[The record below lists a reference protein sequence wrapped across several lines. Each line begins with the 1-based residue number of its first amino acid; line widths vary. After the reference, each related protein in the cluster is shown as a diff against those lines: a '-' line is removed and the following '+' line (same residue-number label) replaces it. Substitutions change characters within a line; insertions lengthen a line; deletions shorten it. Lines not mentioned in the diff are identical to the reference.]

1 MVRKITIAKDVG
13 FCSGVKGAIQKAR
26 EAASRYNKVVML
38 GDIVHNEKVVKELEK
53 SGVVV
58 IDNIDKIDESTPIL
72 FRSHGTKVEIWEKAR
87 QKGLTIIDATCPLV
101 LEIHKSAKML
111 EKEGRKVIII
121 GDHGHDEVEAI
132 ASQVKG
138 PIVISNPR
146 EAKELKNIKK
156 SGVVVQ
162 STQLIDDVSE
172 IISILSYKMEDLR
185 FVNTICAPTRK
196 RQEQVKELA
205 RAHDVMIIVGSFT
218 SANTKRLTQIAKRIN
233 IQTYQIQGVEDI
245 EPMWFNSAYSVG
257 ISAGAS
263 TPDFIVD
270 EVAKK
275 IVAIPC

>member
-1 MVRKITIAKDVG
+1 MIRKITIAKDVG

-38 GDIVHNEKVVKELEK
+38 GDIVHNERVVKELEK
-53 SGVVV
+53 SVAVV

-72 FRSHGTKVEIWEKAR
+72 FRSHGTKVDIWEKAR

-101 LEIHKSAKML
+101 LEIHKYAIMM

-132 ASQVKG
+132 ASQVKE
-138 PIVISNPR
+138 PIVISNRR
-146 EAKELKNIKK
+146 EAKELKNIRKA
-156 SGVVVQ
+156 GAVVQ

-172 IISILSYKMEDLR
+172 IISILSYKIEDLR
-185 FVNTICAPTRK
+185 FINTICSPTRK

-205 RAHDVMIIVGSFT
+205 RTHDVMIIVGSFT
-218 SANTKRLTQIAKRIN
+218 SANTKRLTQISKRIN
-233 IQTYQIQGVEDI
+233 IHTYQIQGVEGLDSK
-245 EPMWFNSAYSVG
+245 WFNTASSVG

-263 TPDFIVD
+263 TPEFIVK

-275 IVAIPC
+275 IATIP

>member
-1 MVRKITIAKDVG
+1 MIRKITIAKDVG
-13 FCSGVKGAIQKAR
+13 FCSGVKGAIQKAK

-38 GDIVHNEKVVKELEK
+38 GDIVHNERVVKELEK
-53 SGVVV
+53 SGAVV
-58 IDNIDKIDESTPIL
+58 IDNIDKIDKSTPIL

-101 LEIHKSAKML
+101 LEIHKSAIMM

-132 ASQVKG
+132 ASQVKE

-146 EAKELKNIKK
+146 EAKELKKIKK
-156 SGVVVQ
+156 AGAVIQ

-172 IISILSYKMEDLR
+172 IISILSYKIEDLR
-185 FVNTICAPTRK
+185 FINTICSPTRK

-205 RAHDVMIIVGSFT
+205 RTHDVMIIVGSFT
-218 SANTKRLTQIAKRIN
+218 SANTKRLTQISKRIN
-233 IQTYQIQGVEDI
+233 IHTYQIQGVEGLDSK
-245 EPMWFNSAYSVG
+245 WFNTVSSVG

-263 TPDFIVD
+263 TPEFIVK

-275 IVAIPC
+275 IATIP

>member
-132 ASQVKG
+132 ASQVKE
-138 PIVISNPR
+138 PIVISNRR
-146 EAKELKNIKK
+146 EAKELKNIRKA
-156 SGVVVQ
+156 GAVVQ

-172 IISILSYKMEDLR
+172 IISILSYKIEDLR
-185 FVNTICAPTRK
+185 FVNTICSPTRK

-218 SANTKRLTQIAKRIN
+218 SANTKRLTQISKRIN
-233 IQTYQIQGVEDI
+233 IQTYQIQGVEGLDSK
-245 EPMWFNSAYSVG
+245 WFNTVSSVG

-263 TPDFIVD
+263 TPEFIVK

-275 IVAIPC
+275 IATIP

>member
-1 MVRKITIAKDVG
+1 MIRKITIAKDIG
-13 FCSGVKGAIQKAR
+13 FCSGVKGAIHKAR

-38 GDIVHNEKVVKELEK
+38 GDIVHNERVVKELEK
-53 SGVVV
+53 SVAVV

-72 FRSHGTKVEIWEKAR
+72 FRSHGTKVKIWEKAR

-101 LEIHKSAKML
+101 LEIHKSAIMM

-121 GDHGHDEVEAI
+121 GDHEHDEVEAI
-132 ASQVKG
+132 ASQVKE

-146 EAKELKNIKK
+146 EAKELKNIRKA
-156 SGVVVQ
+156 GAVVQ

-172 IISILSYKMEDLR
+172 IISILSYKIEDLR
-185 FVNTICAPTRK
+185 FINTICSPTRK

-205 RAHDVMIIVGSFT
+205 RTHDVMIIVGSFT
-218 SANTKRLTQIAKRIN
+218 SANTKRLTQISKRIN
-233 IQTYQIQGVEDI
+233 IHTYQIQGVEGLDSK
-245 EPMWFNSAYSVG
+245 WFNTASSVG

-263 TPDFIVD
+263 TPDFIVE

-275 IVAIPC
+275 IATIP

>member
-1 MVRKITIAKDVG
+1 MIRKITIAKDIG

-38 GDIVHNEKVVKELEK
+38 GDIVHNETVVKELEK
-53 SGVVV
+53 SVAVV

-101 LEIHKSAKML
+101 LEIHKYAIMM

-132 ASQVKG
+132 ASQVKE
-138 PIVISNPR
+138 PIVISNRR
-146 EAKELKNIKK
+146 EAKELKNIRKA
-156 SGVVVQ
+156 GVVVQ

-172 IISILSYKMEDLR
+172 IISILSYKIEDLR
-185 FVNTICAPTRK
+185 FINTICSPTRK

-205 RAHDVMIIVGSFT
+205 RTHDVMIIVGSFT
-218 SANTKRLTQIAKRIN
+218 SANTKRLTQISKRIN
-233 IQTYQIQGVEDI
+233 IHTYQIQGVEGLDSK
-245 EPMWFNSAYSVG
+245 WFNTVSSVG
-257 ISAGAS
+257 ISTGAS
-263 TPDFIVD
+263 TPDFIVK

-275 IVAIPC
+275 IATIP

>member
-132 ASQVKG
+132 ASQVKE
-138 PIVISNPR
+138 PIVISNRR
-146 EAKELKNIKK
+146 EAKELKNIRKA
-156 SGVVVQ
+156 GAVVQ

-172 IISILSYKMEDLR
+172 IISILSYKIEDLR
-185 FVNTICAPTRK
+185 FVNTICSPTRK

-218 SANTKRLTQIAKRIN
+218 SANTKRLTQISKRIN
-233 IQTYQIQGVEDI
+233 IHTYQIQGVEGLDSK
-245 EPMWFNSAYSVG
+245 WFNTVSSVG

-263 TPDFIVD
+263 TPEFIVK

-275 IVAIPC
+275 IATIP